1 MFLLKLQ
8 FLIII
13 VMFGTI
19 VSPLSSA
26 SALCIGTL
34 PASCLTELSEEEAN
48 ETLKYVISKYEEVE
62 MKIIGEPVSIYGLR
76 LSYGDTEEELNIHF
90 KYIDNTQQDI
100 IQNCVFAL
108 YHRQNECEL
117 IKTICNTFLPI
128 TPRPLLQRK
137 DLRICDDGS
146 DVQLV
151 EKEDNDEGEETT
163 MVTTTDTKHVASRT
177 DNDAEGSD
185 NDDDEKDQLRQSAQ
199 QRSTEAE
206 SY

>member
-1 MFLLKLQ
+1 MYLLKLKC
-8 FLIII
+8 LIIF
-13 VMFGTI
+13 VTFGII
-19 VSPLSSA
+19 VSPLPSA
-26 SALCIGTL
+26 SALCIGTS

-76 LSYGDTEEELNIHF
+76 LSYGDAEEELNIHF
-90 KYIDNTQQDI
+90 KYIDNTQHDI

-146 DVQLV
+146 DVQLL
-151 EKEDNDEGEETT
+151 EKEDFDGEETT
-163 MVTTTDTKHVASRT
+163 MVTTTDTEQVASNA
-177 DNDAEGSD
+177 DNDAEDS
-185 NDDDEKDQLRQSAQ
+185 DDDDDGANEQQRQSAQ
-199 QRSTEAE
+199 QRSTEVANE
-206 SY
+206 

>member
-1 MFLLKLQ
+1 
-8 FLIII
+8 
-13 VMFGTI
+13 
-19 VSPLSSA
+19 
-26 SALCIGTL
+26 
-34 PASCLTELSEEEAN
+34 LTEEEAN
-48 ETLKYVISKYEEVE
+48 ETLKYVIGKYEEVE

-90 KYIDNTQQDI
+90 KYIDNTQHDI

-137 DLRICDDGS
+137 DLRICNDGS

-151 EKEDNDEGEETT
+151 EKEDDDDEEETT
-163 MVTTTDTKHVASRT
+163 MVTTTDAEQVASKA
-177 DNDAEGSD
+177 NSVAEGSEND
-185 NDDDEKDQLRQSAQ
+185 GDDDDDKQQLRQSAQ
-199 QRSTEAE
+199 QRSIEAE
-206 SY
+206 SE

>member
-1 MFLLKLQ
+1 MYFLQLLKNYKKY
-8 FLIII
+8 
-13 VMFGTI
+13 
-19 VSPLSSA
+19 SPLYDQHYNHNHQKQMQSNSIIFLKDSQSSTFKHTHNTH
-26 SALCIGTL
+26 IF
-34 PASCLTELSEEEAN
+34 EF
-48 ETLKYVISKYEEVE
+48 
-62 MKIIGEPVSIYGLR
+62 IIFYNSYRYSSIYGLR
-76 LSYGDTEEELNIHF
+76 LSYGDAEEELNIHF
-90 KYIDNTQQDI
+90 KYIDNTQHDI

-151 EKEDNDEGEETT
+151 EKEDFDEEETT
-163 MVTTTDTKHVASRT
+163 MMTTTDTEQVASNG

-185 NDDDEKDQLRQSAQ
+185 DDDGENEQQRQSAQ

-206 SY
+206 NE